1 MDEGDRPVTSLLLRP
16 PRAPHVVPEPSPVT
30 SSYMNQ
36 GGSPVRGV
44 PRLPLSFDWEDWFQ
58 LCCPPFDGPEALD
71 RYEDRLERGTELAL
85 ELCRELG
92 ARGTWFCL
100 VDQAQ
105 RHPEMLR
112 RILDEGHRIA
122 LHGLDHR
129 RAFTLDRAAF
139 RAWVAEGK
147 ARLEALAGVEVQGF
161 RAPEWSLR
169 HGAED
174 YLQEVAGL
182 GFTFDSS
189 RAPLAVLGDP
199 HWPQRPYP
207 TASGLWEFPP
217 PVAALGLWR
226 VPLWGWGLRVLPE
239 FWLARR
245 LRWLA
250 AFDAGSPLTIHP
262 WELDAEQPALQ
273 GVSRGHRFAHRA
285 GLKGFQ
291 ARLQR
296 LLKGIQLVPIEDW
309 LSANAQ
315 IRAD

>member
-1 MDEGDRPVTSLLLRP
+1 MSEGG
-16 PRAPHVVPEPSPVT
+16 PHAI
-30 SSYMNQ
+30 
-36 GGSPVRGV
+36 GV

-58 LCCPPFDGPEALD
+58 LCCPPFDGPDALD
-71 RYEDRLERGTELAL
+71 RYEDRLEHGTELAL
-85 ELCRELG
+85 GLCRELG

-100 VDQAQ
+100 VDQAE
-105 RHPEMLR
+105 RHPELLR
-112 RILDEGHRIA
+112 RILDGGHRIA

-174 YLQEVAGL
+174 YLQELAGL

-189 RAPLAVLGDP
+189 RAPLAG
-199 HWPQRPYP
+199 
-207 TASGLWEFPP
+207 
-217 PVAALGLWR
+217 LGLWR

-262 WELDAEQPALQ
+262 WELDAEQPVIQ
-273 GVSRGHRFAHRA
+273 GVSRGHRFAHGA
-285 GLKGFQ
+285 GLRGFQ
-291 ARLQR
+291 DRLR
-296 LLKGIQLVPIEDW
+296 RILKGIQLVPIEDW
-309 LSANAQ
+309 LRANV
-315 IRAD
+315 